1 MRIVEG
7 PVGWPGPEAMEA
19 CRELLAEAGPALMV
33 HRPGRTVAF
42 SGRDANDPL
51 YPAALIAAERA
62 GFVPVKRLAG
72 GKVVAYD
79 EGCVVVDVVGPRAE
93 GSIEI
98 DRRFVDLG
106 GQILAALRQLGV
118 PGQVG
123 EVPGEYCPGP
133 HSINVGGTA
142 KVVGTAQR
150 VTRLAWLFS
159 AVVVVRRSAG
169 LARALDDVQAAL
181 VRPWE
186 PATLGALTDYAPVTE
201 DEVVAALVA
210 VLARD

>member
-1 MRIVEG
+1 MRIVGG
-7 PVGWPGPEAMEA
+7 PVGWLGPDAMEA
-19 CRELLAEAGPALMV
+19 CRELLAAGESALMV
-33 HRPGRTVAF
+33 HRPGPTVAF
-42 SGRDANDPL
+42 SARDENDPL
-51 YPAALIAAERA
+51 YPAAVAAAERA
-62 GFVPVKRLAG
+62 GYAPVKRLAG

-98 DRRFVDLG
+98 DQRFVDLG
-106 GQILAALRQLGV
+106 GRILKVLHGLGV
-118 PGQVG
+118 PAQVG

-150 VTRLAWLFS
+150 VTRRAWLFS
-159 AVVVVRRSAG
+159 AVVVVRRSPG

-181 VRPWE
+181 ARPWV
-186 PATLGALTDYAPVTE
+186 PSTLGALTDFAPVTE
-201 DEVVAALVA
+201 DEVAAGLVA
-210 VLARD
+210 GLG